1 MPMPLKIR
9 EQIVPGYPEPYARQ
23 SIRVAARKRGRP
35 KKNGRPKKDN
45 YDKVRASPSKRA
57 GQRWITVSLPE
68 EAYYMLKELA
78 AFYKVGM
85 GNYMYSIILPAFDH
99 AYQESLTLQRIDAN
113 KKKAKDEIQ
122 NRDDVPRRTHF

>member
-9 EQIVPGYPEPYARQ
+9 EQIVPAHPEPYARQ
-23 SIRVAARKRGRP
+23 SVRVAARKRGRP

-113 KKKAKDEIQ
+113 KKKAKNEIQ
-122 NRDDVPRRTHF
+122 NRDDVPRRTNF

>member
-9 EQIVPGYPEPYARQ
+9 EQIVPAHPEPYARQ
-23 SIRVAARKRGRP
+23 SVRVAARKRGRP
-35 KKNGRPKKDN
+35 RKNGRPKKDN

-85 GNYMYSIILPAFDH
+85 GNYMYSIILPAFEH
-99 AYQESLTLQRIDAN
+99 AYQESLTLQRIAAN
-113 KKKAKDEIQ
+113 KQKAKDEIQ

>member
-1 MPMPLKIR
+1 MAGIPKVR

-23 SIRVAARKRGRP
+23 SVRIAARKRGRP

>member
-9 EQIVPGYPEPYARQ
+9 EQIVPAHPEPYARQ
-23 SIRVAARKRGRP
+23 SVRVAARKRGRP

-85 GNYMYSIILPAFDH
+85 GNYMYSIILPAFEH
-99 AYQESLTLQRIDAN
+99 AYQESLTLQRIAAN
-113 KKKAKDEIQ
+113 KQKAKDEIQ

>member
-1 MPMPLKIR
+1 MAGIPKVR
-9 EQIVPGYPEPYARQ
+9 EQIVPAHPEPYARQ
-23 SIRVAARKRGRP
+23 SVRIAARRRGRP

-99 AYQESLTLQRIDAN
+99 AYQESLTLQRIAAN
-113 KKKAKDEIQ
+113 KQKAKDETQ